1 MSFLSQAY
9 LLEKYGLRLTTE
21 QLAEALGMAHGTLR
35 NKISAGKLSV
45 PTYLDGG
52 NRYADYRDVAAY
64 MDEQRKKAHEPLP
77 A

>member
-35 NKISAGKLSV
+35 NKISAGTLTV

-52 NRYADYRDVAAY
+52 TRYADYRDVAAY
-64 MDEQRKKAHEPLP
+64 MDEKRKQAHEPLP